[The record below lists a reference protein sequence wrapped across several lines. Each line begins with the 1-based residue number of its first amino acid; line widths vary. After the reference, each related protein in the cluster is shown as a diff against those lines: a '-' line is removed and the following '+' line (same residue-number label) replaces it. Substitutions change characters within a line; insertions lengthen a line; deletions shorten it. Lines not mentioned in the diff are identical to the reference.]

1 MDPRRLAIRPPYTQ
15 NYVFLAAWCTATL
28 LGSGRGSTRLTI
40 GRSEW
45 SRIMG
50 SRRLGRSVRLAV
62 VLGTAV
68 TFACSCSTASTQ
80 ATGSATTNSA
90 TTNSGTAFGPSQPL
104 GNGTVKTY
112 VTLDDA
118 GQPTEVG
125 LRLTPAAMDG
135 LPQDTGPAQ
144 MVMLAFPDQ
153 AGKTAF
159 NHVMLNWN
167 PQGHDP
173 VELFGKP
180 HFDFHFDMVD
190 MATMQ
195 AINPD
200 DPKFAAKAE
209 HLPEPR
215 YVPQNYVVPPG
226 PPLVAQV
233 VPGMGV
239 HLVDSSDA
247 TLVPGKYDFK
257 QIIISGVWDGRYT
270 FIEPMIT
277 REWLLT
283 QPTLQGSLK
292 QPQAYQKSAFYPST
306 YSVHVDPQTKDY
318 VIALTG
324 LTMHQAS

>member
-1 MDPRRLAIRPPYTQ
+1 
-15 NYVFLAAWCTATL
+15 
-28 LGSGRGSTRLTI
+28 
-40 GRSEW
+40 
-45 SRIMG
+45 MG
-50 SRRLGRSVRLAV
+50 SRRGVRLAV
-62 VLGTAV
+62 AV
-68 TFACSCSTASTQ
+68 GAALAFSCSCASGDAPAASNV
-80 ATGSATTNSA
+80 ATSSQTV
-90 TTNSGTAFGPSQPL
+90 FGPSQPL

-112 VTLDDA
+112 VTLDNA

-125 LRLTPAAMDG
+125 LRLSATAMEG

-153 AGKTAF
+153 AATTAF

-173 VELFGKP
+173 APLFGKP

-190 MATMQ
+190 MATMM

-200 DPKFAAKAE
+200 DPKFATEAE
-209 HLPEPR
+209 HLPEPK
-215 YVPQNYVVPPG
+215 YVPAGYVVPPG

-239 HLVDSSDA
+239 HLVDSGDS
-247 TLVPGKYDFK
+247 TLVPGRYDFQ
-257 QIIISGVWDGRYT
+257 QIIINGTWDGRYT
-270 FIEPMIT
+270 FIEPMVT

-283 QPTLQGSLK
+283 QPTMQEPLK
-292 QPQAYQKSAFYPST
+292 QPQAYQKSAYYPT
-306 YSVHVDPQTKDY
+306 AYDVHVDQQTKDY

-324 LTMHQAS
+324 LTKRQAS

>member
-1 MDPRRLAIRPPYTQ
+1 MSSRRP
-15 NYVFLAAWCTATL
+15 
-28 LGSGRGSTRLTI
+28 GRGA
-40 GRSEW
+40 
-45 SRIMG
+45 
-50 SRRLGRSVRLAV
+50 RLAV
-62 VLGTAV
+62 AVGTVLA
-68 TFACSCSTASTQ
+68 FACSCTSGSTQ
-80 ATGSATTNSA
+80 AAGNAATGS
-90 TTNSGTAFGPSQPL
+90 GTVFGPSQPL

-125 LRLTPAAMDG
+125 LRLTATAMEG

-153 AGKTAF
+153 AARTAF

-167 PQGHDP
+167 PQGHEP
-173 VELFGKP
+173 PELFGRP

-190 MATMQ
+190 MAAMQ

-209 HLPEPR
+209 HLPESR
-215 YVPQNYVVPPG
+215 YLPQDYVIPPD
-226 PPLVAQV
+226 PPVVAQV

-239 HLVDSSDA
+239 HLVDSSDT

-257 QIIISGVWDGRYT
+257 QIVINGEWDGRYT

-277 REWLLT
+277 REWLLS
-283 QPTLQGSLK
+283 QPTAQESLK
-292 QPQAYQKSAFYPST
+292 QPQAYQKTAYYPTT
-306 YSVHVDPQTKDY
+306 YGVHVDQQTKDY
-318 VIALTG
+318 VITLAG
-324 LTMHQAS
+324 LTMRQAS

>member
-1 MDPRRLAIRPPYTQ
+1 MR
-15 NYVFLAAWCTATL
+15 
-28 LGSGRGSTRLTI
+28 
-40 GRSEW
+40 
-45 SRIMG
+45 
-50 SRRLGRSVRLAV
+50 SRRLGRGVRLAV
-62 VLGTAV
+62 AVGTALA
-68 TFACSCSTASTQ
+68 FACSCTSGSTPTA
-80 ATGSATTNSA
+80 G
-90 TTNSGTAFGPSQPL
+90 SGTPSNYTVFGPSQPL

-112 VTLDDA
+112 VTLDGA

-125 LRLTPAAMDG
+125 LRLSATAMDG

-153 AGKTAF
+153 AARTAF

-167 PQGHDP
+167 PQGHEP
-173 VELFGKP
+173 PELFGKP

-200 DPKFAAKAE
+200 DPKYAAEAE
-209 HLPEPR
+209 HLPEAK
-215 YVPQNYVVPPG
+215 YVPQGYVVPPG
-226 PPLVAQV
+226 PPPAAQA

-239 HLVDSSDA
+239 HMVDSTDS
-247 TLVPGKYDFK
+247 TLVPGKYDFQK
-257 QIIISGVWDGRYT
+257 IVISGAWDGRYT

-283 QPTLQGSLK
+283 QPNSQESLK
-292 QPQAYQKSAFYPST
+292 QPQAYQKAAYYPTT
-306 YSVHVDPQTKDY
+306 YDVHVDQQTKDY

-324 LTMHQAS
+324 LTMRDAS